1 MPYIKKHSDKT
12 PCFLCAYR
20 AAPKKDRANLVLA
33 RGRACFVV
41 MNRYPYN
48 VGHLLIAPMRH
59 EAELGGMTGEEREEM
74 LALAARSQ
82 KALDGAF
89 RPNGYN
95 LGINLGRTAG
105 AGLPGHIHLHVVPR
119 WNGDTNFMPVTG
131 ETKVLPIGLGDA
143 YTAIKRKF

>member
-20 AAPKKDRANLVLA
+20 TAPKKDRSNLVVA

-48 VGHLLIAPMRH
+48 VGHLLVAPLRH

-89 RPNGYN
+89 RPDGYN

-105 AGLPGHIHLHVVPR
+105 AGLLGHIHLHVVPR

-131 ETKVLPIGLGDA
+131 ETKVMPIGLGDA
-143 YTAIKRKF
+143 FKAIKRKF